1 MKRKITF
8 LLSALFALT
17 LIAQSFSA
25 SGQAKTDPTYKL
37 TAVTSVS
44 AGNKY
49 VFVND
54 GYAITTVSSK
64 VLQSTNSYSST
75 GLDGDEAY
83 VWELESATNGFYMKN
98 ASLNSN
104 QYLNNTNGKT
114 EMTMGSKS
122 DIWSIS
128 ITNNVALISNTS
140 NSNRFIGDTGGTGN
154 SQAHTYR
161 AYATSNYS
169 SYAHDFTVYILEEES
184 DEPAITVLPTSLNG
198 LSYNHGNGPSTAKS
212 FIASGTNLT
221 EMIVVDAPNHYEIS
235 RDNSTFKDTL
245 QLRQHGGT
253 VSGTTIY
260 ARLKAGQNVGDYNS
274 ENVTLDSDG
283 ATQKTVSLSGS
294 VSGYTVTYDCNDGT
308 SNCPDNESNVP
319 SGSYTINTTEP
330 SRTNYSFG
338 GWSDGTTTYDAGDEY
353 TITGNVT
360 FTAQWVP
367 DTYAYAID
375 ITGPDTG
382 ATATLSVGGETLD
395 EDDEIDYDAEVTIN
409 VNVSSGYG
417 YSIEVLDSD
426 DNEVELDD
434 DNKFT
439 MPASEV
445 YITIITVVDPY
456 SKAKLTSSNMLSMT
470 GDVAYDTE
478 KTVTVNGYTW
488 KTTGYQGTSNQNRMG
503 MIQLRTK
510 NTPYIQ
516 LPQLDGKIKE
526 ITFKVTGAGNSDS
539 SYENGTATTT
549 GLVFKTSTGGS
560 NIASSEST
568 SSKSRTITMP
578 TGFYNTGYIL
588 SDGGIRVWEISITYL
603 PYDNFTDLDPSDPM
617 PATLSAGANVAVPSD
632 METTNL
638 TIPATAALVVKS
650 GATLTLSGTLTNLGT
665 AANLVIEDGGQLIHT
680 NAVNA
685 TLHKE
690 ITGYGAN
697 PEITTGWY
705 TIASPVNNLNVS
717 LATTD
722 TYDMFIYDEE
732 HYQWKNQKVGA
743 NSITAFHEAQGFLYS
758 NSADQTLA
766 YAGSMKATNA
776 EVSIDLS
783 YTAGA
788 GALAGY
794 NLVGNP
800 FSRNLT
806 SGKVK
811 VGGSPITTYYV
822 SEGGS
827 NLTPH
832 AIADYPIKPGQGF
845 FVQATGAGQQIVF
858 NPSSKDYA
866 SNNKP
871 TYITIEAGNS
881 NFTDRAYVQL
891 GGGNTL
897 RKMSVNDNVHSLYVM
912 QDGKDYASATI
923 ESYNGS
929 IPVCFKA
936 TETGRYT
943 INVQTTGIDA
953 DYLHLIDRY
962 TGADVDLLTEPS
974 YTFIATK
981 DDYESR
987 FTLVFTADG
996 SDTNNDI
1003 FAYQSGSAIIV
1014 NGNGE
1019 LQIFDVMGRMVS
1031 TQNVNGTETISVNA
1045 QGVYI
1050 FRLVG
1055 SEIKTQK
1062 IVVR

>member
-17 LIAQSFSA
+17 LITQSFSA
-25 SGQAKTDPTYKL
+25 LGQAKTDPTYKL

-49 VFVND
+49 VFVRD
-54 GYAITTVSSK
+54 GHALSNSVSSNALQTVSSY
-64 VLQSTNSYSST
+64 STTSLGGTES
-75 GLDGDEAY
+75 Y
-83 VWELESATNGFYMKN
+83 VWTLESGTGGFYMKN
-98 ASLNSN
+98 VSLNSN
-104 QYLNNTNGKT
+104 QYLKNGSNNTSVSLS
-114 EMTMGSKS
+114 SKS
-122 DIWSIS
+122 TVWKF
-128 ITNNVALISNTS
+128 TFNNGVALIQNYSN
-140 NSNRFIGDTGGTGN
+140 NRFLGDNG
-154 SQAHTYR
+154 SDAYK
-161 AYATSNYS
+161 AYAYSDSNLGDYP
-169 SYAHDFTVYILEEES
+169 HDITVYILEEES
-184 DEPAITVLPTSLNG
+184 DEPAITVLPSSLTG
-198 LSYNHGNGPSTAKS
+198 LSYNHGSGPSTAKS
-212 FIASGTNLT
+212 FTASGTNLT
-221 EMIVVDAPNHYEIS
+221 EMIVVDAPTHYEIS

-260 ARLKAGQNVGDYNS
+260 ARLKADQNVGTYNS
-274 ENVTLDSDG
+274 ENVTLNSDG
-283 ATQKTVSLSGS
+283 ATEKTVSLSGT

-308 SNCPDNESNVP
+308 SNCPDNVSNIP
-319 SGSYTINTTEP
+319 SGSYTINSTAP
-330 SRTNYSFG
+330 SKINYSFS
-338 GWSDGTTTYDAGDEY
+338 GWSDGSSTYAAGASY

-360 FTAQWVP
+360 FTAEWVP

-382 ATATLSVGGETLD
+382 ATATLSVGGEILD
-395 EDDEIDYDAEVTIN
+395 EDDKIDYNAEVTIN
-409 VNVSSGYG
+409 VSVNLGYG
-417 YSIEVLDSD
+417 YSIEVIDSE
-426 DNEVELDD
+426 DNEVEVDD

-445 YITIITVVDPY
+445 YITITTEVNPY
-456 SKAKLTSSNMLSMT
+456 LQAKLTGTNMSNMSNSGT
-470 GDVAYDTE
+470 GYG
-478 KTVTVNGYTW
+478 TVKSITINDLTW
-488 KTTGYQGTSNQNRMG
+488 TTTGYQTSSLKN
-503 MIQLRTK
+503 MIQL
-510 NTPYIQ
+510 NTGYIK
-516 LPQLDGKIKE
+516 LPVFDGKIE
-526 ITFKVTGAGNSDS
+526 SITFDVTNASASSFTEGSNKTDRYLYFRESDG
-539 SYENGTATTT
+539 GTNKAT
-549 GLVFKTSTGGS
+549 GGGTST
-560 NIASSEST
+560 NYI
-568 SSKSRTITMP
+568 TIDLS
-578 TGFYNTGYIL
+578 GLFYNTGYIQASNAL
-588 SDGGIRVWEISITYL
+588 RIWKITVTYL
-603 PYDNFTDLDPSDPM
+603 PYSNFTPWNPETSLPSS
-617 PATLSAGANVAVPSD
+617 LSDGANIAITTD
-632 METTNL
+632 MSTSSL
-638 TIPATAALVVKS
+638 TIPAKAALVVKS
-650 GATLTLSGTLTNLGT
+650 GATLTLSGTLTNQGT

-690 ITGYGAN
+690 VTGYGAN
-697 PEITTGWY
+697 PGVTTGWY
-705 TIASPVNNLNVS
+705 TIASPVTTGLPASTV
-717 LATTD
+717 ATTD
-722 TYDMFIYDEE
+722 DYDLFA
-732 HYQWKNQKVGA
+732 YQESNFTWLNTQNHTLTFTEG
-743 NSITAFHEAQGFLYS
+743 QGFLYA
-758 NSADQTLA
+758 NSADQTLS

-776 EVSIDLS
+776 EVSINLS

-806 SGKVK
+806 SDDVK
-811 VGGSPITTYYV
+811 VGGSAITTYYV
-822 SEGGS
+822 SEGGD
-827 NLTPH
+827 NLTPR

-845 FVQATGAGQQIVF
+845 FVQATGEGQQIVF

-871 TYITIEAGNS
+871 AYITIEAGNS
-881 NFTDRAYVQL
+881 KFTDRAYVQL

-912 QDGKDYASATI
+912 QDGKDYASANI
-923 ESYNGS
+923 DSYNGS

-1019 LQIFDVMGRMVS
+1019 LQIFDVTGRRVM
-1031 TQNVNGTETISVNA
+1031 TTTINGMESINIPN

-1050 FRLVG
+1050 FKLNEKV
-1055 SEIKTQK
+1055 QN